1 MKDLDF
7 NNGTISILK
16 GVISGFLIAY
26 LIVLGLRPAAEY
38 PDNLLEIIDN
48 PWIFVVLV
56 LINFYV
62 MQWDTTIGLLML
74 LSIIALI
81 LDIFIFTGGEIFS
94 NDVETFKSDD
104 KDDVGSEIDE
114 DENNEEDEVAK
125 EAAKEV
131 DEEAPKD
138 AKVAKEVDEEAP
150 KDAKVAREVD
160 KEASKD
166 AKVAREVDEEAPKD
180 AKVAREVDEEAP
192 EDAKVASKDVKK
204 ANKKP
209 KPKEDSRYEDK
220 PYKMSNKASD
230 KNKLIKD
237 IQEKFN
243 SLVNILS

>member
-74 LSIIALI
+74 LSIIALM
-81 LDIFIFTGGEIFS
+81 LDIIIFTGGEIFS

-104 KDDVGSEIDE
+104 TDNADSEMDE
-114 DENNEEDEVAK
+114 DEADEADEADEV
-125 EAAKEV
+125 EAEEVEAEEV
-131 DEEAPKD
+131 DE
-138 AKVAKEVDEEAP
+138 AKEET
-150 KDAKVAREVD
+150 
-160 KEASKD
+160 SKD
-166 AKVAREVDEEAPKD
+166 IKV
-180 AKVAREVDEEAP
+180 
-192 EDAKVASKDVKK
+192 STNKDVKK
-204 ANKKP
+204 AKKKP
-209 KPKEDSRYEDK
+209 QQKEDSRYENK
-220 PYKMSNKASD
+220 PSKMIGQVAVQRKLLALVYTLWKNNEIYDPNKKVAQT
-230 KNKLIKD
+230 NM
-237 IQEKFN
+237 IQATQDN
-243 SLVNILS
+243 L

>member
-74 LSIIALI
+74 LSIIALM
-81 LDIFIFTGGEIFS
+81 LDIIIFTGGEIFS

-104 KDDVGSEIDE
+104 TDNADSEMDE
-114 DENNEEDEVAK
+114 DEADEAD
-125 EAAKEV
+125 EADEV
-131 DEEAPKD
+131 DEEAPKN
-138 AKVAKEVDEEAP
+138 AKIAKEDDKEAP
-150 KDAKVAREVD
+150 KDAKVAREVED
-160 KEASKD
+160 EAPKN
-166 AKVAREVDEEAPKD
+166 AKIAREVEDEAPKN
-180 AKVAREVDEEAP
+180 AKIASEVEDEAP
-192 EDAKVASKDVKK
+192 EDTKVASKVVKK
-204 ANKKP
+204 AKKKP
-209 KPKEDSRYEDK
+209 EPKEDRYEDK
-220 PYKMSNKASD
+220 PSKK
-230 KNKLIKD
+230 KLIKD

>member
-74 LSIIALI
+74 LSIIALM

-94 NDVETFKSDD
+94 NDVETFKSENTD
-104 KDDVGSEIDE
+104 KADIDMDE
-114 DENNEEDEVAK
+114 DENYEEDEEDKEASKDAKKAK
-125 EAAKEV
+125 EVEEEASKDAKKAKEVEEEASEDTKIAKEV

-138 AKVAKEVDEEAP
+138 AKIAKEVDEEAP
-150 KDAKVAREVD
+150 DDV
-160 KEASKD
+160 
-166 AKVAREVDEEAPKD
+166 
-180 AKVAREVDEEAP
+180 
-192 EDAKVASKDVKK
+192 KVASKDVRK
-204 ANKKP
+204 AKKKP
-209 KPKEDSRYEDK
+209 EPKEDSRYEDK
-220 PYKMSNKASD
+220 PSSNMSKKVSD
-230 KNKLIKD
+230 KKKLIKD

>member
-26 LIVLGLRPAAEY
+26 LIVLGLRPSAEY

-81 LDIFIFTGGEIFS
+81 LDIIIFTGGEIFS
-94 NDVETFKSDD
+94 NDVETFKSENTDEAD
-104 KDDVGSEIDE
+104 IDMDEADIDDVEAEVDDVEAKKVDE
-114 DENNEEDEVAK
+114 DKEETS
-125 EAAKEV
+125 
-131 DEEAPKD
+131 KD
-138 AKVAKEVDEEAP
+138 IKVAT
-150 KDAKVAREVD
+150 
-160 KEASKD
+160 
-166 AKVAREVDEEAPKD
+166 
-180 AKVAREVDEEAP
+180 
-192 EDAKVASKDVKK
+192 SKDVKK
-204 ANKKP
+204 AKKKP
-209 KPKEDSRYEDK
+209 QPKEDSRYENK
-220 PYKMSNKASD
+220 PSKMSNNSPYK
-230 KNKLIKD
+230 KKLIKD